1 MNCIKKSTG
10 MSAKKDVK
18 CSQIFSMFFLFV
30 LASFSA
36 TIGLLA
42 SISIRFIYE
51 EKRDAS
57 LTPQEKSII
66 VYKDELEYELI
77 TRLIGLFTCIQFAH
91 NFALHWTS
99 LSCPWSYREQVY
111 EHDLGESDH
120 WRSCKCHYGEPSSH
134 GLCQEAQP
142 WRRCCHVVPRQR
154 GRWIIGILHRL
165 EGPLLQR
172 RAAKENFL

>member
-1 MNCIKKSTG
+1 MSCIKKSTG

-66 VYKDELEYELI
+66 VYKDELNYELI
-77 TRLIGLFTCIQFAH
+77 TRLIGLFTSILFGYMYEVWERKKVLSLLIILLCIGLVFP
-91 NFALHWTS
+91 ALEVTENKSTS
-99 LSCPWSYREQVY
+99 MIWARVIT
-111 EHDLGESDH
+111 G
-120 WRSCKCHYGEPSSH
+120 
-134 GLCQEAQP
+134 
-142 WRRCCHVVPRQR
+142 VVANA
-154 GRWIIGILHRL
+154 IMAN
-165 EGPLLQR
+165 PLLMDYVKKHNR
-172 RAAKENFL
+172 GVAAAM